1 MAWVC
6 PRCEKRIFAPRE
18 GAVRFAFVWKY
29 KKKTEE
35 LTVDLKNL
43 REIKDDSVVTHLHC
57 PEEEKPGFKTR
68 IKAMLNMPDH
78 REHPLLF

>member
-18 GAVRFAFVWKY
+18 AAIRYVFQWKY
-29 KKKTEE
+29 VKKHEE
-35 LTVDLKNL
+35 LTMDLRNL
-43 REIKDDSVVTHLHC
+43 KDVKDGSVLTHWHC
-57 PEEEKPGFKTR
+57 PEPESPGFKSR
-68 IKAMLNMPDH
+68 IKAMLGMPEH